1 MAHPLC
7 NELEEIKMPKS
18 SAEQAPV
25 FTPLQIAIV
34 TVSDTRTPET
44 DRSGRYLLEQVQAAG
59 HRLVDKCISK
69 DDTYKLRALVAK
81 HIADEEVQ
89 VVLLTGGTGFTFR
102 DNTVRAVT
110 PLLDMHIE
118 GFGELFRALSH
129 AQIGCSTIQSRAFAG
144 LANGTIV
151 FCMPGSPGA
160 CKTAWEGIVAQQLD
174 SRHKPCNFVD
184 KLKKKNPA

>member
-1 MAHPLC
+1 MSPSQSDKHATFVSLR
-7 NELEEIKMPKS
+7 
-18 SAEQAPV
+18 
-25 FTPLQIAIV
+25 IAIV
-34 TVSDTRTPET
+34 TVSDTRTEDT
-44 DRSGRYLLEQVQAAG
+44 DKSGQYLLESVTAAG
-59 HRLVDKCISK
+59 HTLVEKRIVK
-69 DDTYKLRALVAK
+69 DDTYKLRAVVAS
-81 HIADEEVQ
+81 HIADDTVQ
-89 VVLLTGGTGFTFR
+89 AVLLTGGTGFTFR
-102 DNTVRAVT
+102 DNTVEAVT

-129 AQIGCSTIQSRAFAG
+129 AEIGCSTIQSRAFAG

-184 KLKKKNPA
+184 KLKPISV